1 MHPSDGS
8 GLEAEPA
15 TALPTKVGFRGISMY
30 RSGQYLKLAL
40 LLAFGLGVGPA
51 FAGQAQTVEGS
62 GPSAHQ
68 PILLLGPGDQVT
80 VHVFGQPNMDGT
92 MYIADD
98 GTVQVPLAGPVRVA
112 GLSPTEAAQAV
123 EAALR
128 QKQILVSP
136 HVSFTIVKSRS
147 QQVSVLGEV
156 RKAGI
161 FNIESNST
169 LLQLLAQAGGETED
183 GSDTV
188 FILRPGDDGT
198 IHRLAVNLQGLADA
212 GTTPEA
218 AEFTMKGGDQVYVPR
233 AAQVFVTGE
242 VRQPGRFRI
251 DPGMTVLEALA
262 HAGGVTN
269 IGSTHRISIKRE
281 QSDGRYRTL
290 SASLT
295 DRVEPNDV
303 VTVRERIF

>member
-1 MHPSDGS
+1 
-8 GLEAEPA
+8 
-15 TALPTKVGFRGISMY
+15 MY
-30 RSGQYLKLAL
+30 RSGQHRKLAL
-40 LLAFGLGVGPA
+40 LLALGLGIG
-51 FAGQAQTVEGS
+51 FALIGQAQPAAAS
-62 GPSAHQ
+62 DPPAHQ
-68 PILLLGPGDQVT
+68 PLLPLGPGDEVT

-98 GTVQVPLAGPVRVA
+98 GTVRVPLAGPVHVA
-112 GLSPTEAAQAV
+112 GLSPTGAAHAV

-128 QKQILVSP
+128 KKQILVSP
-136 HVSFTIVKSRS
+136 HVTFTILKSTS

-156 RKAGI
+156 RNPGT
-161 FNIESNST
+161 FPVQSNST
-169 LLQLLAQAGGETED
+169 LLELLAQAGGETEQ

-188 FILRPGDDGT
+188 FVLRPNPDGAMR
-198 IHRLAVNLQGLADA
+198 RLAVNLQGLAEA

-242 VRQPGRFRI
+242 VRTPGRFRI

-269 IGSTHRISIKRE
+269 MGSTRRISIRRRE
-281 QSDGRYRTL
+281 SNGRYREL
-290 SASLT
+290 SARLT
-295 DRVEPNDV
+295 DKVQPNDV
-303 VTVRERIF
+303 ITVRERIF